1 MENLLAKM
9 TSVVKRYKKQIQH
22 RNMCCEERV
31 WKSHLNYS
39 LAKASLDLLHQSLG
53 QSHGGSPEHRFTPTI
68 LAEPLCSANKALI
81 S

>member
-9 TSVVKRYKKQIQH
+9 TFVMKRHKKQIQH

-39 LAKASLDLLHQSLG
+39 VAKACLDLLYQSLD
-53 QSHGGSPEHRFTPTI
+53 QSHGGSPEHRFTPTM
-68 LAEPLCSANKALI
+68 LAELLCSLQIKR
-81 S
+81 